1 MDVDV
6 DVDVKPDIGDLC
18 EQQLVECNEE
28 LDTNIEFSDEIDIK
42 EENIDIQD
50 QDQVVLKV
58 ENEVDDVP
66 YEAPTKWKLLKEKKI
81 PKEIL
86 KSGRILILRYR
97 REKHI
102 KITSLATMCTCA
114 RCGVQF
120 SDHSG
125 NEEHWRTDHPD
136 LEMFYICSEEEDDC
150 TFTTN
155 EFLVMKEHI
164 REHMVTIGYLNPCKF
179 CSKLY
184 SDHHMKDHLKTHDTT
199 KYTCEMCGKVI
210 SSASGLRLH
219 MRLHGSDEERL
230 KHTCHICGKKFHQKG
245 NLNDHVKIHLGIR
258 EHKCED
264 CGMCFTT
271 LTGLR
276 THSKTHSTEKPFIC
290 DKCNAAFK
298 TSTRLRLHIT
308 HVHEKI
314 YNHHCNQ
321 CDAKFSQPVRLR
333 EHLRIHTGET
343 PFKCSYCEKSF
354 ARKSI
359 HRKHEKTHIKEEIKK
374 E

>member
-114 RCGVQF
+114 RCGAPVVCSPLHF
-120 SDHSG
+120 TPAAAEIHS
-125 NEEHWRTDHPD
+125 
-136 LEMFYICSEEEDDC
+136 LERE
-150 TFTTN
+150 TF
-155 EFLVMKEHI
+155 
-164 REHMVTIGYLNPCKF
+164 R
-179 CSKLY
+179 
-184 SDHHMKDHLKTHDTT
+184 
-199 KYTCEMCGKVI
+199 
-210 SSASGLRLH
+210 
-219 MRLHGSDEERL
+219 
-230 KHTCHICGKKFHQKG
+230 
-245 NLNDHVKIHLGIR
+245 
-258 EHKCED
+258 
-264 CGMCFTT
+264 
-271 LTGLR
+271 
-276 THSKTHSTEKPFIC
+276 
-290 DKCNAAFK
+290 
-298 TSTRLRLHIT
+298 
-308 HVHEKI
+308 
-314 YNHHCNQ
+314 
-321 CDAKFSQPVRLR
+321 
-333 EHLRIHTGET
+333 
-343 PFKCSYCEKSF
+343 FKC
-354 ARKSI
+354 
-359 HRKHEKTHIKEEIKK
+359 KEE
-374 E
+374 